1 MLTDTKRDDAGCSM
15 KPEAAIVNYYN
26 LERKSLPMGPH
37 QDDLE
42 LTMKAPVVSIS
53 VGCTAV
59 FLVGTHTMGY
69 IIGAPALTLCRL
81 GCLCS

>member
-1 MLTDTKRDDAGCSM
+1 MLTDTKGGDAGCSM

-59 FLVGTHTMGY
+59 FLIGTNTVRY
-69 IIGAPALTLCRL
+69 ISGALRL
-81 GCLCS
+81 SL